1 MDVVRRFSL
10 LATASLLA
18 LVALLGSVRTRPAMS
33 DDAAGR
39 LASATAYFDSTIVLA
54 RNATPRGPR
63 GDALALGIAYLE
75 RARLGL
81 GSPFRLVDQAIH
93 DPRLETSMRQRVGW
107 ALLGRLRRG
116 DTYVIDPTVLDGIGP
131 WSSDGQG
138 ATGAAH
144 VELIERAI
152 HGASDPRAGELAVR
166 LAYMIAA
173 SNGSISPT
181 SVAIAAEVAALLRD
195 KELSE
200 GDLRALLS
208 DAEQNGSDVM
218 EMIVHR
224 RAART
229 LRVEQPALAPLAEP
243 LRVEAMNAVAALVR
257 AIDTLNRLPEPRVPS
272 AARYPLLGEQFGA
285 RAATLGA
292 RRPAIGQVTVSLR
305 GQKAVP
311 ASTLNDETLAAAY
324 STFDAASDS
333 ARRAGALT
341 VLSTAVAMRALAQ
354 EAPWFDGDTGPS
366 ATDITGEFGLA
377 GITFARSVPES
388 WRGYY
393 VREMGNALR
402 DMQQAFPAVSF
413 QGLRIRFG
421 TDPLPDSALAMHDPS
436 TRTLQLSVFT
446 SSGTLAHELSHD
458 LDWQTARRLY
468 ADGGGYSTDRAVR
481 DHRGP
486 LAASVRGLGEARVVR
501 SFTGMPSSPPSE
513 RPVEIFARS
522 ADWFVASMLALQG
535 QSNGFLSAVEDPL
548 LAGYAAG
555 SPAAVGTVG
564 VTSLLDAIE
573 QMTYISDT
581 ARATFEAAWANPE
594 TLDPTILVRRVLEM
608 PVAWRFVWAR
618 PARATLPAPAQLTL
632 CSLGNSDEAKARRHL
647 ISLAVDAR
655 AQGAL
660 LRRAKFYPASMRN
673 DWVNSV
679 IGAAPWNTEIGDAL
693 VRSLRASV
701 ANDLSSSLSAQ
712 GVVPLVPAIF
722 RSSDASCSVIDR

>member
-1 MDVVRRFSL
+1 
-10 LATASLLA
+10 
-18 LVALLGSVRTRPAMS
+18 MS
-33 DDAAGR
+33 EDAAGR
-39 LASATAYFDSTIVLA
+39 LARATAYFDSTIVLA

-75 RARLGL
+75 RERLGL
-81 GSPFRLVDQAIH
+81 GSPFRLVDQSIH
-93 DPRLETSMRQRVGW
+93 DPRLEASMRQRVGW

-116 DTYVIDPTVLDGIGP
+116 DAYVVDPVVLDGIGP
-131 WSSDGQG
+131 WSSDGRG

-144 VELIERAI
+144 VELIVRTI
-152 HGASDPRAGELAVR
+152 RGASDPRAGELAVR

-173 SNGSISPT
+173 SKGSIST
-181 SVAIAAEVAALLRD
+181 SSVSVAAEVAALVRD

-200 GDLRALLS
+200 ADLRDLLS

-218 EMIVHR
+218 ELLARR
-224 RAART
+224 RAARAF
-229 LRVEQPALAPLAEP
+229 RVEQPALAPLTEP
-243 LRVEAMNAVAALVR
+243 MRVEAMNDVASLVR
-257 AIDTLNRLPEPRVPS
+257 AIDTLNRVPEPEVVSTAPYS
-272 AARYPLLGEQFGA
+272 LLGEQFGA
-285 RAATLGA
+285 KAATLGA

-305 GQKAVP
+305 GQKAIP
-311 ASTLNDETLAAAY
+311 ASTLNDEALAAAY
-324 STFDAASDS
+324 STLDAPSDS
-333 ARRAGALT
+333 ARRGVALT
-341 VLSTAVAMRALAQ
+341 VLSAAVSMRALAQ
-354 EAPWFDGDTGPS
+354 EAPWFDGDVGPN
-366 ATDITGEFGLA
+366 AMDIAAEFGLA
-377 GITFARSVPES
+377 GVTFARSVPDA

-393 VREMGNALR
+393 VREIGNALR
-402 DMQQAFPAVSF
+402 DMQLAFPAVSF

-436 TRTLQLSVFT
+436 TRTLQLSVYT

-481 DHRGP
+481 DRRGP

-501 SFTGMPSSPPSE
+501 SFTGLPSSPPSE

-535 QSNGFLSAVEDPL
+535 RSNGFLSAVEDPL

-555 SPAAVGTVG
+555 APAAVGTVG

-581 ARATFEAAWANPE
+581 ARATYEAAWANPE
-594 TLDPTILVRRVLEM
+594 TLDPAILVRRVLET
-608 PVAWRFVWAR
+608 PVAWRFAWAR
-618 PARATLPAPAQLTL
+618 PGRAALPAPAQLTF
-632 CSLGNSDEAKARRHL
+632 CSLGTSDEARARRHL
-647 ISLAVDAR
+647 LSLAVDAR

-679 IGAAPWNTEIGDAL
+679 IGAAPWNNELGDGL
-693 VRSLRASV
+693 ERSLRMSV
-701 ANDLSSSLSAQ
+701 VNDLSSSLSAQ

>member
-18 LVALLGSVRTRPAMS
+18 LVALLGSVRSRPVMS
-33 DDAAGR
+33 DAAAGR
-39 LASATAYFDSTIVLA
+39 LARATAYFDSTIVLA
-54 RNATPRGPR
+54 RNAVPRGPR
-63 GDALALGIAYLE
+63 GDALALGITYLE
-75 RARLGL
+75 RSRLGL

-93 DPRLETSMRQRVGW
+93 DPRLEASMRQRVGW

-116 DTYVIDPTVLDGIGP
+116 DAYVVDPAVLDGIGP
-131 WSSDGQG
+131 WSTDGRG

-152 HGASDPRAGELAVR
+152 RSASDPRAGELAVR

-173 SNGSISPT
+173 SSGTIASS
-181 SVAIAAEVAALLRD
+181 SVSVSAEVAALVRDRELSAADLRD
-195 KELSE
+195 
-200 GDLRALLS
+200 LLS
-208 DAEQNGSDVM
+208 DAERNGLDVM
-218 EMIVHR
+218 DLLSRR
-224 RAART
+224 RAARAF
-229 LRVEQPALAPLAEP
+229 RVEQPALAPLGRA
-243 LRVEAMNAVAALVR
+243 LRVEAMNDVPALVR
-257 AIDTLNRLPEPRVPS
+257 AIDTLNRVAATGVAA
-272 AARYPLLGEQFGA
+272 AARYPLLGAEFA
-285 RAATLGA
+285 DRAVTLGE

-305 GQKAVP
+305 NQKAFP
-311 ASTLNDETLAAAY
+311 LSTLNDEMLAAVAA
-324 STFDAASDS
+324 TIDASSDS
-333 ARRAGALT
+333 ARRIAAMS
-341 VLSTAVAMRALAQ
+341 VLSTAVAMRGLAQ
-354 EAPWFDGDTGPS
+354 EAPWFEGSSGPT
-366 ATDITGEFGLA
+366 AADITAEFGLA
-377 GITFARSVPES
+377 GITFAHSVPES

-402 DMQQAFPAVSF
+402 DMQQALPAVSF

-421 TDPLPDSALAMHDPS
+421 TDALPDSALAMHDPS

-481 DHRGP
+481 DRRGP

-501 SFTGMPSSPPSE
+501 SLTGLPSSPPSE

-535 QSNGFLSAVEDPL
+535 RSNGFLTAVEDPMI
-548 LAGYAAG
+548 AGYAAG
-555 SPAAVGTVG
+555 APAAVGTVG

-581 ARATFEAAWANPE
+581 ARATFEAGWANPE
-594 TLDPTILVRRVLEM
+594 TLDPTIMVRRVLET
-608 PVAWRFVWAR
+608 PVSWRVAWGR
-618 PARATLPAPAQLTL
+618 PSRATLPASIQPAV
-632 CSLGNSDEAKARRHL
+632 CSLGTSDEAKARGRL
-647 ISLAVDAR
+647 LELAVEAR
-655 AQGAL
+655 ARGAL
-660 LRRAKFYPASMRN
+660 FRRAKFYPSSMRY

-679 IGAAPWNTEIGDAL
+679 IGASPWSRDLGERL
-693 VRSLRASV
+693 ERSLRAAV
-701 ANDLSSSLSAQ
+701 VNELSTALSAQ

-722 RSSDASCSVIDR
+722 RSNDASCSAIDR